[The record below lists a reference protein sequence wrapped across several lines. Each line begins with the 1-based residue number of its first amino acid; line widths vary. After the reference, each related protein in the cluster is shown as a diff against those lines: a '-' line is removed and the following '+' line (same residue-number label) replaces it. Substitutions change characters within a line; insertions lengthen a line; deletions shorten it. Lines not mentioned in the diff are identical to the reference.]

1 MVGSLSYLF
10 NPQLTKVFW
19 VGDGLKAPT
28 QSPPSNFC
36 GRFFLK
42 VTAEARDEAASIE
55 VLKSCNWNAAWHQ
68 RASWTISRH
77 LEGIPDISR
86 YWPQWNHY
94 DGESIRRISNTSF
107 STQMIPKLTGV
118 LIVAGC
124 LNQQHIVG
132 NTEVEQALSLHWA
145 SHDEA
150 QMQPVNGGIYVTNK
164 QCGHEPTESE
174 MFRND

>member
-1 MVGSLSYLF
+1 MAV
-10 NPQLTKVFW
+10 
-19 VGDGLKAPT
+19 
-28 QSPPSNFC
+28 
-36 GRFFLK
+36 FFLQ

-68 RASWTISRH
+68 RASWMISRH

-94 DGESIRRISNTSF
+94 NGESIRRISNKSF

-118 LIVAGC
+118 FIVAGC

-164 QCGHEPTESE
+164 QCGHEPAESA
-174 MFRND
+174 DVQK